1 MIDTRIFTTGGTV
14 QASGGVYIAR
24 PVDDEFLR
32 LCQAGVYSYA
42 LTARQM
48 GKSSLMVRT
57 ADELAKSGTRTV
69 ILDLTRFGA
78 NLDADQWYLGLIDE
92 ITEQLDL
99 DIDYV
104 EWWKERA
111 HLGPTQRLDQFI
123 RRVMLEQIK
132 DPIVIFIDEIDS
144 TLKLAFT
151 DDFFA
156 AVRAAYNARAN
167 DPEYRRLTFVL
178 LGVARPSDLIKDRMR
193 TPYNIGVKVD
203 LQDFKFEELSVFRS
217 ALETAF
223 PGQGDDVLHWI
234 LDWTGGQPY
243 LTQKLCAALVEE
255 ADGPVTA
262 ADVEAVVTR
271 LFLGLEAKKE
281 SNLET
286 IQNRVRSSVYLRGM
300 MPIYRRVLN
309 GQAVPDDERSI
320 EQSELK
326 LAGLVRSNSNGTLEV
341 RNKLY
346 ARIFNAVWIKA
357 NTPVDWARRIA
368 IGASALAALAIVA
381 AIIVAA
387 TASATSVP
395 VINTFNVLPAE
406 VAPGD
411 RVTIEWNVS
420 GANKVELISPNQE
433 TLSASGTKSFVII
446 QSSDF
451 VLRAANGNGASMRT
465 ASVQIKGTSPVITFF
480 RAEPDM
486 VVAGEAGKIV
496 LSWSVVGADSV
507 FIDNT
512 AVPVTLNDPKAGSPS
527 LPVDIPITTTTY
539 TLKAINAV
547 GTATATAT
555 VSVDIPGCRLNRALP
570 LREGPSDQYP
580 PLANVTLVSRGERV
594 TPFERTEIGDWVR
607 VRFDAFDPPHNVGWL
622 PVVDLTCSVNALVFP
637 VSTSIP
643 PLPTATSPAPSVPT
657 PQSQSSSQTDKIV
670 FYSLRDGNREIYV
683 MNADGSTQTRLT
695 NDPASDRS
703 PVWSPD
709 GNRIAFVTE
718 RDAGSPH
725 IYVMNADG
733 SQPMRLSNGPG
744 NDDSPSW
751 SPDGSRIAFASTRDG
766 RSKIYV
772 MNVDGSNVVRLTDT
786 PNADDVVPA
795 WSPDGTRI
803 AFYSNRDGNRE
814 IYVMNADGS
823 QQTRLTFNSAEDAV
837 PAWSPDGTHLAF
849 ESMRDGNREIY
860 LMLADGSNQTR
871 LTDNPADDTVPAWSP
886 DGSQLV
892 FASNRDGRHQLYL
905 MQHDGALQTRLTN
918 SPSDDFAPAWL
929 PRPSAFQPAQ

>member
-57 ADELAKSGTRTV
+57 ADELAKSGTRSV
-69 ILDLTRFGA
+69 ILDLTRLGA

-104 EWWKERA
+104 AWWKERE

-123 RRVMLEQIK
+123 RRVMLEQITNL
-132 DPIVIFIDEIDS
+132 IVIFIDEIDS
-144 TLKLAFT
+144 TLKLPFT

-156 AVRAAYNARAN
+156 AIRAAYNARAN

-178 LGVARPSDLIKDRMR
+178 LGVARPSDLIKDRTR

-203 LQDFKFEELSVFRS
+203 LQDFKFEELGVFQS

-223 PGQGDDVLHWI
+223 PGQGDDALRWI

-243 LTQKLCAALVEE
+243 LTQKMCAALVEQ
-255 ADGPVTA
+255 ANGHVTA
-262 ADVEAVVTR
+262 ADVEALVTR
-271 LFLGLEAKKE
+271 LFLGVEAKKE

-286 IQNRVRSSVYLRGM
+286 IQNRVRSSAYLRGM
-300 MPIYRRVLN
+300 LPIYRRVLN

-341 RNKLY
+341 RNRLY
-346 ARIFNAVWIKA
+346 ARIFNAAWVKA

-387 TASATSVP
+387 TASATALP
-395 VINTFNVLPAE
+395 VINAFSVQPAE

-411 RVTIEWNVS
+411 TVTIAWDIG
-420 GANKVELISPNQE
+420 GADKVELISPNQE
-433 TLSASGTKSFVII
+433 TLSANGTKSFVIN
-446 QSSDF
+446 QSTDF
-451 VLRAANGNGASMRT
+451 VLRASNGNGSSTRT
-465 ASVQIKGTSPVITFF
+465 ASVSVKGTPPVITFF
-480 RAEPDM
+480 RAEPGE
-486 VVAGEAGKIV
+486 VFAGQAGSV
-496 LSWSVVGADSV
+496 TLSWSVVGADKA
-507 FIDNT
+507 FIDRM
-512 AVPVTLNDPKAGSPS
+512 AVPTTGNDPKASAS
-527 LPVDIPITTTTY
+527 LELAVPTTTVTY
-539 TLKAINAV
+539 TLSAINPF
-547 GTATATAT
+547 GTVTSTA
-555 VSVDIPGCRLNRALP
+555 SVVAAKPACRLVAAASF
-570 LREGPSDQYP
+570 REGPAEQYP
-580 PLANVTLVSRGERV
+580 TTSFLQRGEV
-594 TPFERTEIGDWVR
+594 VVPFERTEVGDWVR
-607 VRFDAFDPPHNVGWL
+607 AHTDFISPPDLVGWL
-622 PVVDLTCSVNALVFP
+622 PATTLLDCNVNLLVFP

-643 PLPTATSPAPSVPT
+643 PLATVSPPSAPIGQQPD
-657 PQSQSSSQTDKIV
+657 QIV
-670 FYSLRDGNREIYV
+670 FYSLRDGNREIY
-683 MNADGSTQTRLT
+683 MMYADGSQSTRLT

-709 GNRIAFVTE
+709 GSRIAFVSD
-718 RDAGSPH
+718 RDSGLPR
-725 IYVMNADG
+725 IYIMNADG
-733 SQPMRLSNGPG
+733 SLPVRLSTGPG
-744 NDDSPSW
+744 NDDSPTW
-751 SPDGSRIAFASTRDG
+751 SPDGTRLAFASTREG
-766 RSKIYV
+766 RSKIFV
-772 MNVDGSNVVRLTDT
+772 MNADGSNVVRLTDT
-786 PNADDVVPA
+786 PNADDFVPA
-795 WSPDGTRI
+795 WSPDGTRL

-823 QQTRLTFNSAEDAV
+823 NQTRLTFDPAEDAV
-837 PAWSPDGTHLAF
+837 PAWSPDSTHLAF

-886 DGSQLV
+886 DGGQIV

-918 SPSDDFAPAWL
+918 SSGDDFAPAWR
-929 PRPSAFQPAQ
+929 PRSTAVQPSPQLQSTPPLAQ